1 MEEFS
6 FPDPPDPRDLPWWR
20 RIPKV
25 YYWWGASLVFLGISF
40 LWLPSQCSLDGLS
53 MEPTKKNDLANMDSV
68 NLDTDLEFKEDQLW
82 YKIGEK
88 KPFSGLAIS
97 YHENGKRRSQTTVK
111 DGVAYGLIEEWDE
124 NGTRLGANFK
134 DEFKRRK

>member
-1 MEEFS
+1 MSAVFS
-6 FPDPPDPRDLPWWR
+6 CVFFLFRNTSPALQ
-20 RIPKV
+20 KKKKKT
-25 YYWWGASLVFLGISF
+25 LVEKY
-40 LWLPSQCSLDGLS
+40 Q
-53 MEPTKKNDLANMDSV
+53 
-68 NLDTDLEFKEDQLW
+68 QLL
-82 YKIGEK
+82 GEK